1 MGLDDRL
8 GALSAAV
15 AERTEIDAEG
25 PLVVVHGRARRRRQR
40 RRLVGASIAAA
51 VVLAVGGIAFA
62 ATRSEDAE
70 RVTSTPDGEAVPPDG
85 EAVPPPVDRS
95 QAHLWLSA
103 EQVPPGG
110 ADLAVAIVDPT
121 DSGHIWGVAATVDRW
136 DGTAWQPLDT
146 ARLCLDL
153 WGCVG
158 QIGGVDGVEQIGL
171 DASPV
176 SLLTWL
182 RTGQLDP
189 GWYRLTQGDGDAAAA
204 GQFEVRADADPLPPA
219 PDREGAHLTVEPMV
233 LFASEALRRAE
244 PEPLLP
250 PPSTS
255 IPSDLTGQRE
265 IVVRATGAPRAWQ
278 DGRVRLERWDGG
290 SWIDASDL
298 QVGGISPGIEPD
310 DPVALTL
317 ADPQPGAYR
326 VLVDADRVTIEGRF
340 WVTDLE

>member
-1 MGLDDRL
+1 
-8 GALSAAV
+8 
-15 AERTEIDAEG
+15 
-25 PLVVVHGRARRRRQR
+25 
-40 RRLVGASIAAA
+40 
-51 VVLAVGGIAFA
+51 
-62 ATRSEDAE
+62 
-70 RVTSTPDGEAVPPDG
+70 
-85 EAVPPPVDRS
+85 
-95 QAHLWLSA
+95 
-103 EQVPPGG
+103 G

-219 PDREGAHLTVEPMV
+219 PDREGAHLTVEPV
-233 LFASEALRRAE
+233 LFASEVLRRAE
-244 PEPLLP
+244 PDPLLP